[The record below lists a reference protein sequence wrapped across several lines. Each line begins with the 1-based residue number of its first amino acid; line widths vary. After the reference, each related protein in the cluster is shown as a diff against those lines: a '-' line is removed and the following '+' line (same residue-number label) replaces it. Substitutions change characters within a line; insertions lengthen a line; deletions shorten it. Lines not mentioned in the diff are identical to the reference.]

1 MNEQKEISSSSI
13 GILLLLAL
21 IWGSS
26 FILIKKSL
34 EGFDPFEVAALRI
47 SISSLAFLP
56 ILILEWENIPW
67 NKSFLFLLV
76 GLTGSGIP
84 AFMFPLG
91 QTEISSSIAGILN
104 STTPIF
110 TFLVG
115 ILLFNSRFAFLKF
128 AGILLGLI
136 GTSLLILYGAQDDIG
151 GKPLYA
157 IFMLIGT
164 FCYGTNINVVKT
176 FFQNIKPTLLSAVS
190 FAMIGPPAIIYLA
203 RKGTVSQIITN
214 QIDFSS
220 TGAVILLAIFGTVI
234 STVLFFKLV
243 QKTNAVFAS
252 SVSYLIPI
260 VATVFGFMDGESIGI
275 YHFLG
280 MAMILLGVYL
290 IKKGKTVS

>member
-1 MNEQKEISSSSI
+1 MNDKNEVSSSSI
-13 GILLLLAL
+13 GILLLLAV

-34 EGFDPFEVAALRI
+34 VGFDPYEVAALRI

-56 ILILEWENIPW
+56 FLIVQWKQIPW
-67 NKSFLFLLV
+67 TKWMLFLIV

-115 ILLFNSRFAFLKF
+115 ILLFNSRFIFLKF
-128 AGILLGLI
+128 AGIVLGLI
-136 GTSLLILYGAQDDIG
+136 GTCLLILYGATEGIG
-151 GKPLYA
+151 GKPMYA

-164 FCYGTNINVVKT
+164 LCYGTNINVVKT
-176 FFQNIKPTLLSAVS
+176 YFQNIKPTLLSAVS
-190 FAMIGPPAIIYLA
+190 FAMIGPPAIIYLIN
-203 RKGTVSQIITN
+203 RGTVAHVFQN
-214 QIDFSS
+214 QVDLGSV
-220 TGAVILLAIFGTVI
+220 GAVILLAIFGTVI

-243 QKTNAVFAS
+243 QKTNPVFAS

-260 VATVFGFMDGESIGI
+260 VATIFGFMDGENIGI
-275 YHFLG
+275 FHFIG
-280 MAMILLGVYL
+280 MGLILLGVYL
-290 IKKGKTVS
+290 IKKGK